1 MPTRYRLLLVFV
13 SVLVGQSAGAF
24 KEQDQWKPTPA
35 IKRTKPIAQAT
46 LFERPD
52 VIVELRLRKSCEM
65 TRNTDVFPPGE
76 PRPGDVIRQYLADGA
91 YPVRINERLPHE
103 PDLATSLAELSFL
116 PRSDSVDLKVG
127 YTYILW
133 FERDMNWM
141 PNAHYRIAHKQMGF
155 ELIPNPG
162 GYRVSP
168 IIKGG
173 ELDAYDGWLEADLIK
188 LIEKGEKGK

>member
-1 MPTRYRLLLVFV
+1 
-13 SVLVGQSAGAF
+13 
-24 KEQDQWKPTPA
+24 
-35 IKRTKPIAQAT
+35 
-46 LFERPD
+46 
-52 VIVELRLRKSCEM
+52 
-65 TRNTDVFPPGE
+65 VFPPGE

-116 PRSDSVDLKVG
+116 PRPDSVDLKVG